1 MLIADLKEEYIDIL
15 LKQESITE
23 IKPYLYYPGYIANQD
38 LVTLYNAAFTF
49 LYPSLR
55 ESFGIPMLEAMA
67 CGTPIIT
74 SNTSAMPEV
83 AGQGAILIDPENPQE
98 IADAMLKLENDT
110 IFYQKQVVYGLERV
124 KQFSWKNTAE
134 EYVKIYNE
142 I

>member
-1 MLIADLKEEYIDIL
+1 
-15 LKQESITE
+15 
-23 IKPYLYYPGYIANQD
+23 
-38 LVTLYNAAFTF
+38 
-49 LYPSLR
+49 
-55 ESFGIPMLEAMA
+55 
-67 CGTPIIT
+67 
-74 SNTSAMPEV
+74 MPEV